1 MNKLKS
7 INYSYYLGIFLVTF
21 ILFLCIFG
29 PIMAPHSLNVTLETQ
44 YQDGK
49 VLAPPLEPF
58 ENKDYLLGTDRWGYD
73 LLSMILFG
81 IRYTVF
87 IALAVTVIKMAG
99 GTLIGLYAGTMRKTP
114 SIIIAFEK
122 AWSYIPLFLILY
134 FFLMPI
140 SVNSV
145 LGSDTLVAYFIIIAS
160 IISIPSVASSVRLK
174 TIEVNKSIY
183 IEAAKTLGAKRNRL
197 IWKHIFPQLKESL
210 LVMFILEVV
219 YVITIM
225 GQLALM
231 NIFVGGTIMRFDPTI
246 YLSVTKELAGL
257 VGQAQGNIY
266 GNVHILYVPLAV
278 LLLTTISFSLL
289 ANGLKNKFQSDYQ
302 RTPWIK
308 TGHDPRIMP
317 TRKRYGSQSWK
328 NVTLNK
334 IVFGILILLF
344 AAAGAYVYMKKDA
357 DSGVEQGKQLNGEAM
372 AERFEKEE
380 LSYTVHIGEKNL
392 VGDEWVS

>member
-1 MNKLKS
+1 MNKLKT
-7 INYSYYLGIFLVTF
+7 INYSYYLGLILVAV
-21 ILFLCIFG
+21 ILFLCMFG
-29 PIMAPHSLNVTLETQ
+29 PFMTPHSLTVTLETQ
-44 YQDGK
+44 YRDGK

-58 ENKDYLLGTDRWGYD
+58 ENTDFLFGTDRWGYD

-87 IALAVTVIKMAG
+87 IALAVTVIKMLA
-99 GTLIGLYAGTMRKTP
+99 GTLIGLYAGTMKKTP
-114 SIIIAFEK
+114 TIITAFEK

-140 SVNSV
+140 TVNSV
-145 LGSDTLVAYFIIIAS
+145 LESSTLVVYFILVAA

-174 TIEVNKSIY
+174 TMEVHKSTY
-183 IEAAKTLGAKRNRL
+183 IEAARTLGAKKNRL

-266 GNVHILYVPLAV
+266 GNTHILYVPLAV
-278 LLLTTISFSLL
+278 LLFTTISFSLL

-308 TGHDPRIMP
+308 TGQDPRVRP
-317 TRKRYGSQSWK
+317 ARKQYGSQSWK
-328 NVTLNK
+328 SVTVNK
-334 IVFGILILLF
+334 IIFSILLLFF
-344 AAAGAYVYMKKDA
+344 AGAGAYVY
-357 DSGVEQGKQLNGEAM
+357 L
-372 AERFEKEE
+372 
-380 LSYTVHIGEKNL
+380 T
-392 VGDEWVS
+392 